1 VLLLRKSLF
10 YSLCSDVF
18 FFYSV
23 RVFVRNVFA
32 RVACVNYLRINLCM
46 PTCHDMCAYVWRAT
60 APLGV
65 CQKHLP
71 CLVVV
76 LFWHMLS
83 GAAVTET
90 ICLLHVLCVS
100 VVLFCRMRWCDAA
113 PPSILKSMPQAP
125 VRESVLLFCMIA
137 APHMRSRRFVLSY
150 VFRWCSHS
158 NIKQAATILAL
169 GVP

>member
-83 GAAVTET
+83 GAAATET
-90 ICLLHVLCVS
+90 ICLLHVFCVTRGPGWRIHGVVEDTKLNTNKQHS
-100 VVLFCRMRWCDAA
+100 LSERRVVLAYAM
-113 PPSILKSMPQAP
+113 
-125 VRESVLLFCMIA
+125 VR
-137 APHMRSRRFVLSY
+137 
-150 VFRWCSHS
+150 CS
-158 NIKQAATILAL
+158 T
-169 GVP
+169 